1 MMHNARSARFRVL
14 GLLLLLLSQSL
25 QAQSESLSTAN
36 LQAQSESL
44 STANLQAQSES
55 LSTAN
60 LQAQSE
66 SLSTANLQDNQIL
79 EIRGDWDFFW
89 GEWIEPGDERPAP
102 QKTSSA
108 RSWAHEPDPGFKK
121 GQGYA
126 SYRLVLT
133 DLKPRMDGY
142 SLAIRSASVAMK
154 FMMYPRHKP
163 EKIRTVTVGRVGTS
177 AAEEIPQLRA
187 TNIRFFPEPDETE
200 WVVLL
205 HISNFNY
212 SRGGLWTGPLLSHGN
227 LAEARMS
234 RDRELL
240 LFCLGMITVIG
251 VYNIVLFIRRPSDKP
266 TLMLALFCA
275 VVCLRSCVADN
286 VIAWYFPAVDAR
298 LYYLKYLLEY
308 GTMVLGPLACIS
320 FLHFSFAASS
330 LPKFFRFVV
339 NLSLLTGLVILTLD
353 TYTRSLVLVP
363 IQLVTVCQ
371 IAFGLTVVVRAV
383 IQRRHEALLAASGCF
398 ILSGCVFYDILVTFN
413 IFSQPYL
420 TSIGMSVFVFMQSQ
434 VVAQRFAKAFRVAEH
449 LSEKLKDEVD
459 RQTLELRSI
468 MENIPQGV
476 FIMLA
481 DRTIQGNYSRELEML
496 LGEAKLAGRP
506 ALPIL
511 FQNSKVTD
519 EDRSIIDSILVSIFH
534 EPLFVWELNLPN
546 LPLEFVRFE
555 GASEQIFTMEWHPI
569 VNRDGVVDRVLV
581 TLRNVTE
588 IRGLQASL
596 RKDQE
601 AFAILLE
608 IVQIA
613 PDRFRDFMQQSQEMI
628 RRAQFDTHESD
639 FALMQRKVLMRLH
652 TWKGLARSLYMK
664 SLTSRIHDAEQN
676 LGKLSVHDRALVTLE
691 LEALAEKLR
700 AYEKVG
706 KERLG
711 PLSSFASSQ
720 VRGAETEELLGAW
733 YRYHYQAGATQREAL
748 DQALERYVKSLP
760 DITTGQL
767 LDTLQG
773 EMESLSQ
780 ELGKPMPTLERQGL
794 LDEPLPPAV
803 FRSLG
808 YALQHLLRNSL
819 DHGLEAAAERE
830 AKGKK
835 PEGLITV
842 LFSIRNGVL
851 EMDYRDDGRGL
862 DLKRVRRKAEELGLV
877 TPEASLRAEDIAP
890 FIFVPGF
897 STKGEASM
905 ISGRGIGMDAVR
917 LLVEESGGTLALI
930 TETGSPSVQAFH
942 LRASWPIEMLVSAAS

>member
-1 MMHNARSARFRVL
+1 MRKAASARFRVL
-14 GLLLLLLSQSL
+14 GLLLSLISQTLHAQMQSL
-25 QAQSESLSTAN
+25 SATK
-36 LQAQSESL
+36 LQE
-44 STANLQAQSES
+44 NE
-55 LSTAN
+55 
-60 LQAQSE
+60 
-66 SLSTANLQDNQIL
+66 IL
-79 EIRGDWDFFW
+79 EIRGEWDFFW
-89 GEWIEPGDERPAP
+89 GEWIEAGDERPAP
-102 QKTSSA
+102 QKAASA
-108 RSWAHEPDPGFKK
+108 RSWSHDLDPGLKT

-133 DLKPRMDGY
+133 DLEPRMDGY

-163 EKIRTVTVGRVGTS
+163 EKIRVVTAGRVGTS
-177 AAEEIPQLRA
+177 MNEEIPQLRA
-187 TNIRFFPEPDETE
+187 THIRFFPEPDEKE

-205 HISNFNY
+205 HVSNFHY

-227 LAEARMS
+227 FAEFRLTE
-234 RDRELL
+234 DRELL

-286 VIAWYFPAVDAR
+286 LIAWYIPALDAR
-298 LYYLKYLLEY
+298 LYHMKYLLEY
-308 GTMVLGPLACIS
+308 ATMVLGPLACIS
-320 FLHFSFAASS
+320 FLHFSFAACS
-330 LPKFFRFVV
+330 LPRFYRFVV
-339 NLSLLTGLVILTLD
+339 NLSLLAGLVILTLD
-353 TYTRSLVLVP
+353 TYTRSLLLVP
-363 IQLVTVCQ
+363 IQLVIVVQ
-371 IAFGLTVVVRAV
+371 ITFGLTVVTRAV

-420 TSIGMSVFVFMQSQ
+420 TSIGMSFFVFMQSQ

-449 LSEKLKDEVD
+449 LSERLKDEVD

-481 DRTIQGNYSRELEML
+481 DRTIQRHYSRELEML
-496 LGEAKLAGRP
+496 LGEQNLAGRL
-506 ALPIL
+506 ALPML
-511 FQNSKVTD
+511 FQNSKLTD

-546 LPLEFVRFE
+546 LPQEFKRFE
-555 GASEQIFTMEWHPI
+555 GDAQQTFTMEWHPI
-569 VNRDGVVDRVLV
+569 VNRDGLVDRVLV

-601 AFAILLE
+601 AFACLLE

-613 PDRFRDFMQQSQEMI
+613 PDRFRDFMQQSQDML

-639 FALMQRKVLMRLH
+639 FLLMQRKVLMRLH
-652 TWKGLARSLYMK
+652 TWKGLARSLHMK
-664 SLTSRIHDAEQN
+664 SLTSSIHDAEKILSGISAHDRSLVTAELDALTN
-676 LGKLSVHDRALVTLE
+676 KLS
-691 LEALAEKLR
+691 

-706 KERLG
+706 TERLG
-711 PLSSFASSQ
+711 HMSSLAPSQ
-720 VRGAETEELLGAW
+720 VMSAEMKDLLGAW
-733 YRYHYQAGATQREAL
+733 YRYHYEAGAAQRQAL
-748 DQALERYVKSLP
+748 DQAMERYVKSLP

-767 LDTLQG
+767 LDTLQS
-773 EMESLSQ
+773 EMDSLARD
-780 ELGKPMPTLERQGL
+780 LDKPIAVLERQGL
-794 LDEPLPPAV
+794 MEEPLPPLL

-819 DHGLEAAAERE
+819 DHGLESAAERK
-830 AKGKK
+830 AKGKAA
-835 PEGLITV
+835 EGRITIA
-842 LFSIRNGVL
+842 FAIRNGIL

-862 DLKRVRRKAEELGLV
+862 DLQKVRRKAEELGLV
-877 TPEASLRAEDIAP
+877 SPRTPLRPEDIAP

-917 LLVEESGGTLALI
+917 LLVEESGGTIALI
-930 TETGSPSVQAFH
+930 PDQADQSVQAFH
-942 LRASWPIEMLVSAAS
+942 LRASWPIEMLISEAS